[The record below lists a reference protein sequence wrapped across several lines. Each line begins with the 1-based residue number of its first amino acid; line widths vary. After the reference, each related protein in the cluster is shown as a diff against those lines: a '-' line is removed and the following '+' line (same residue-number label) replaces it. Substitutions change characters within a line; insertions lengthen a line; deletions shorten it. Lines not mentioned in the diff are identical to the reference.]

1 MFMGDHFLRSLISNL
16 TGVPIGG
23 AGGPGGGHQVW
34 SLTIFSSSSDN
45 LDYQP
50 SDMVDMA
57 DFLESIG
64 FEVDLTCLNIF
75 CSYFMCLSLFLNNK

>member
-23 AGGPGGGHQVW
+23 AGGPGGGHQVG
-34 SLTIFSSSSDN
+34 SRTIFSSSSDN

-50 SDMVDMA
+50 WDMVNNITA
-57 DFLESIG
+57 DLLNSMGFDIPFLERLL
-64 FEVDLTCLNIF
+64 V
-75 CSYFMCLSLFLNNK
+75 